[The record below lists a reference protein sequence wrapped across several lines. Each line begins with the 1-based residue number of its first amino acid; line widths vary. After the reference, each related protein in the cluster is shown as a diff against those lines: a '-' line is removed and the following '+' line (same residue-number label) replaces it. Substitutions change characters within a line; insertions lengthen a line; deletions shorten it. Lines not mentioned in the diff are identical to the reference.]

1 MGGPEEPRECPF
13 VRHCHCPFLF
23 RHFEFLGRGQR
34 RACPRRLAPC
44 ARGSL
49 PHAARGSASP
59 GCRLTPTPA
68 RAPIYSIRQ
77 HTSACV
83 SIRQHAAGGWS
94 ACCGCLKRRCCGC
107 LLTETVRLRLQA
119 KHLCHL
125 SCHDAAPQHRPAT
138 AALRACATAALRAC
152 ALICAT

>member
-1 MGGPEEPRECPF
+1 MGGPEELRECPFVWECPF

-23 RHFEFLGRGQR
+23 LHFEFLGRGQR

-49 PHAARGSASP
+49 PDAARGSASP

-77 HTSACV
+77 HTSAYV
-83 SIRQHAAGGWS
+83 SIRQHAAGGWR
-94 ACCGCLKRRCCGC
+94 ACCGC
-107 LLTETVRLRLQA
+107 LLTETAGQAPLPPQLPRRGPTAQASYCRFKSMRYCRFKSMRLDMCYIA
-119 KHLCHL
+119 STH
-125 SCHDAAPQHRPAT
+125 
-138 AALRACATAALRAC
+138 
-152 ALICAT
+152 I